1 MKKAYEFRIYPT
13 LEQEEQFKKANGLCR
28 LYWNTCLAEKNEAF
42 SKGENY
48 SVKTFK
54 GTFEK
59 TRPEVLEWSKEVDST
74 IFAAEWKIITGAWNN
89 FFKSSKKQ
97 NLGKFGKP
105 QFKSKKKDKVSITFT
120 SQNKPRILK
129 NGYLFLTRK
138 LGPIKGVFHRWVEG
152 EMLHATIS
160 QTKTGKWFVKI
171 CVDKKDGKKNTN
183 GKSVGIDWNC
193 DDEDFISMSNG
204 TKVKCPRFLRQSQ
217 KQLKHQQKLLSRK
230 MYSPF
235 FQKYGR
241 MPELK
246 NPSDAQRFKEC
257 FVESNNYLKQKY
269 KVAKLHEKVAWQ
281 RKDWLHKLSRQIC
294 NEYETV
300 VVEDINLQTMA
311 KMNHGKVIGDQ
322 GFGML
327 RQMIAYKG
335 NLVKVNPKNTS
346 KMCHCCGFVNPN
358 VVLGVKKWKCPNCG
372 ENHDRDINAALN
384 ILFKY
389 NTSQSIVGRELTES
403 TNASGA
409 PKISAMK
416 EEILLTGVY
425 NNRQQGGEAIESLAQ

>member
-1 MKKAYEFRIYPT
+1 
-13 LEQEEQFKKANGLCR
+13 
-28 LYWNTCLAEKNEAF
+28 
-42 SKGENY
+42 
-48 SVKTFK
+48 
-54 GTFEK
+54 
-59 TRPEVLEWSKEVDST
+59 
-74 IFAAEWKIITGAWNN
+74 
-89 FFKSSKKQ
+89 
-97 NLGKFGKP
+97 
-105 QFKSKKKDKVSITFT
+105 
-120 SQNKPRILK
+120 
-129 NGYLFLTRK
+129 
-138 LGPIKGVFHRWVEG
+138 
-152 EMLHATIS
+152 MLHATIS

-171 CVDKKDGKKNTN
+171 CVDKKDGQKNKN

-246 NPSDAQRFKEC
+246 NSSDAQKFKEC

-269 KVAKLHEKVAWQ
+269 RIALLHEKVANQ

-311 KMNHGKVIGDQ
+311 KMHHGKVIGDQ

-327 RQMIAYKG
+327 RNMIAYKG

-346 KMCHCCGFVNPN
+346 KMCHCCGFVNPK

-384 ILFKY
+384 ILHKW
-389 NTSQSIVGRELTES
+389 NVTSQGVVGGELTEN

-409 PKISAMK
+409 PRISAMK

-425 NNRQQGGEAIESLAQ
+425 NNRQQGGEAIVSLAQ

>member
-1 MKKAYEFRIYPT
+1 MAKHVTNYT
-13 LEQEEQFKKANGLCR
+13 LE
-28 LYWNTCLAEKNEAF
+28 
-42 SKGENY
+42 
-48 SVKTFK
+48 
-54 GTFEK
+54 
-59 TRPEVLEWSKEVDST
+59 
-74 IFAAEWKIITGAWNN
+74 
-89 FFKSSKKQ
+89 
-97 NLGKFGKP
+97 
-105 QFKSKKKDKVSITFT
+105 FKSKKKDKISITFT

-138 LGPIKGVFHRWVEG
+138 LGPIKGIFHRWVEG

-171 CVDKKDGKKNTN
+171 CVDKKEEKKNEN

-217 KQLKHQQKLLSRK
+217 KQLKHQQKILSRK

-246 NPSDAQRFKEC
+246 NPSDAQKFKEC

-269 KVAKLHEKVAWQ
+269 RVAKLHEKVTNQ

-300 VVEDINLQTMA
+300 VVEDINLQTMS
-311 KMNHGKVIGDQ
+311 KMNHGKVVGDQ

-327 RQMIAYKG
+327 RNMIAYKG
-335 NLVKVNPKNTS
+335 HLEKVNPKNTS
-346 KMCHCCGFVNPN
+346 KTCHCCGFVNPK

-384 ILFKY
+384 ILHKW
-389 NTSQSIVGRELTES
+389 NTTSQSVVGRELAEI

-409 PKISAMK
+409 PSSAMK
-416 EEILLTGVY
+416 EEVLLTGVY
-425 NNRQQGGEAIESLAQ
+425 NNRQQGGEVIVSLAQ